1 MSTDALKR
9 LARILERAVIALA
22 CGALL
27 FRLLGY
33 GRFPRLPGM
42 PWGTGDVIDLALA
55 AAVFLTGLACAGCG
69 VALSA
74 RVDERD
80 RGMAWRSAV
89 IGMTAFV
96 VYYLVHPYVPV
107 LPGEP

>member
-27 FRLLGY
+27 FRLFGY

-42 PWGTGDVIDLALA
+42 PWGTGS
-55 AAVFLTGLACAGCG
+55 G
-69 VALSA
+69 
-74 RVDERD
+74 
-80 RGMAWRSAV
+80 
-89 IGMTAFV
+89 
-96 VYYLVHPYVPV
+96 
-107 LPGEP
+107 